1 MINASGILSYLT
13 LLGTVMDVPAYQ
25 HFKHG
30 GDNLIVREDCPV
42 TGTLNRLR
50 RTRYPG
56 CHGTATRSKHVNLCS
71 YMRTIIPV
79 M

>member
-13 LLGTVMDVPAYQ
+13 LLGTVMDVLAYQ
-25 HFKHG
+25 HLKHG
-30 GDNLIVREDCPV
+30 GDDLIVREDCPV

-56 CHGTATRSKHVNLCS
+56 CHGTATRSKHVNYARACAS
-71 YMRTIIPV
+71 IIPV
-79 M
+79 